1 MLAGGWLHP
10 PLAPFGRLILG
21 SSPQHR
27 SSILLCP
34 PLLLL
39 FLSTQ
44 RLIELSDHFGKQ
56 GDSVSDRGSPFA
68 PLFSPIT
75 PSSSKDGDAGG
86 GGGLHLV
93 PKLQPKP
100 ASPHLMKEALPVGF

>member
-10 PLAPFGRLILG
+10 PHVPFGRLILG
-21 SSPQHR
+21 SSLQYR

-34 PLLLL
+34 LLLL
-39 FLSTQ
+39 LSTQ
-44 RLIELSDHFGKQ
+44 RLIELSDHFEKQ
-56 GDSVSDRGSPFA
+56 GSSVSDRGSPFA

-75 PSSSKDGDAGG
+75 PSASKDGGESGG
-86 GGGLHLV
+86 SGLHLV

-100 ASPHLMKEALPVGF
+100 ASPQLMKEALPVGF